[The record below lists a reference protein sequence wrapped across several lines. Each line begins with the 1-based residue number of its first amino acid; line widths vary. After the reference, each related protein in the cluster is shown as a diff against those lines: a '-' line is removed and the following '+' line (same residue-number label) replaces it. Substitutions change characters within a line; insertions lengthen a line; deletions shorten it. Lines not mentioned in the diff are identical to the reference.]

1 MTVSEVEVDEND
13 SNPSETCPSRSVVSH
28 DQSMARKHRA
38 STIDCER
45 SSRGPAVDPV
55 TFKGNSDPFN
65 SLAIPIGASVSQL
78 LEFAR
83 DYAVTALY
91 GTQVDWRQPLAQ
103 QVRPKLDGPP

>member
-1 MTVSEVEVDEND
+1 
-13 SNPSETCPSRSVVSH
+13 
-28 DQSMARKHRA
+28 MARKHQA
-38 STIDCER
+38 SAIDRER
-45 SSRGPAVDPV
+45 SGRGPTVDPV

-103 QVRPKLDGPP
+103 QVRPKMDEPLSSAEHLEVCDELDMSTMANTNLR